1 MKQIKILFTLLL
13 FLGSLNLSAQT
24 PEKFRNHRVGK
35 KETLSSIIERYGISK
50 TQLLQYNPL
59 VDRVGIKRK
68 MTLRIPVYKK
78 ELLINE
84 QTLGIKEVEND
95 SFIHL
100 VAPKE
105 TKWRLAYKYNTTIR
119 ILDSLN
125 PQIKEGLKIGQR
137 LIMPTA
143 VAAKIIPEKD
153 SLFNYY
159 KVLPKE
165 GFYRIEKKLGVNKR
179 VLDSL
184 NPNIE
189 TTGLQPGMIL
199 KIPGMQS
206 GVLKVENDLL
216 VERVNLLDSTLQK
229 SKIKLGVL
237 LPFRASEIVFDSIV
251 DTEKILEGRNLHTI
265 SLDFYTGVQFAIKKA
280 AIKGIDVELTTLDT
294 ENNPTILQEIIRS
307 DVLKDLDFIV
317 GPLIPKNF
325 NIISNAPSLS
335 QLIKIAPLSSVPVVL
350 RKNVFQSVTEEAH
363 FRSKMY
369 RHLVSVIDTTQ
380 NVVIVADSSHRDI
393 EKELKLK
400 FPWAITIRP
409 ELQDY
414 ILPELVDSLLV
425 DSLPNKVLFESK
437 SFPLIASAISQFNA
451 QNSKDREVQVFT
463 TFRGNAYDN
472 ENLSLSMLGG
482 VKFTYPVGFKPLDED
497 SSRAF
502 IENYINYYGK
512 SPTKEALRGYDVTLD
527 AILRTA
533 VAKDLKKSLELGETG
548 YSSNRFLYHKNI
560 NESFSNE
567 AFFILQHK
575 GYEILEIKE

>member
-1 MKQIKILFTLLL
+1 
-13 FLGSLNLSAQT
+13 
-24 PEKFRNHRVGK
+24 
-35 KETLSSIIERYGISK
+35 
-50 TQLLQYNPL
+50 
-59 VDRVGIKRK
+59 
-68 MTLRIPVYKK
+68 
-78 ELLINE
+78 
-84 QTLGIKEVEND
+84 
-95 SFIHL
+95 
-100 VAPKE
+100 
-105 TKWRLAYKYNTTIR
+105 
-119 ILDSLN
+119 
-125 PQIKEGLKIGQR
+125 
-137 LIMPTA
+137 
-143 VAAKIIPEKD
+143 
-153 SLFNYY
+153 
-159 KVLPKE
+159 
-165 GFYRIEKKLGVNKR
+165 
-179 VLDSL
+179 
-184 NPNIE
+184 
-189 TTGLQPGMIL
+189 
-199 KIPGMQS
+199 
-206 GVLKVENDLL
+206 
-216 VERVNLLDSTLQK
+216 
-229 SKIKLGVL
+229 L

-307 DVLKDLDFIV
+307 NVLKDLDFIV

-409 ELQDY
+409 ESQDY

-451 QNSKDREVQVFT
+451 QNSKNREVQVFT

-482 VKFTYPVGFKPLDED
+482 G
-497 SSRAF
+497 
-502 IENYINYYGK
+502 
-512 SPTKEALRGYDVTLD
+512 
-527 AILRTA
+527 
-533 VAKDLKKSLELGETG
+533 
-548 YSSNRFLYHKNI
+548 
-560 NESFSNE
+560 
-567 AFFILQHK
+567 
-575 GYEILEIKE
+575 

>member
-1 MKQIKILFTLLL
+1 MKQIKTLFTLLL

-24 PEKFRNHRVGK
+24 PEKFRNHRVSK

-105 TKWRLAYKYNTTIR
+105 TKWRLAYIYNTTIR

-143 VAAKIIPEKD
+143 LAAKIIPEKD

-229 SKIKLGVL
+229 SKIKLGIL

-369 RHLVSVIDTTQ
+369 RYLVSVIDTTQ

-451 QNSKDREVQVFT
+451 QNSKDRKVQVFT

-560 NESFSNE
+560 NESFSNK

>member
-13 FLGSLNLSAQT
+13 FLGCFNLSAQT
-24 PEKFRNHRVGK
+24 PEKFRNHRVGRQ
-35 KETLSSIIERYGISK
+35 ETLSSIIERYGISE

-68 MTLRIPVYKK
+68 MKLRIPVYKK
-78 ELLINE
+78 DLLINE
-84 QTLGIKEVEND
+84 KTLGVKEIKKD

-143 VAAKIIPEKD
+143 VAAKTIPEKD

-159 KVLPKE
+159 KVLLKE

-179 VLDSL
+179 ILDSL

-216 VERVNLLDSTLQK
+216 LERVNLLDSTLQK

-237 LPFRASEIVFDSIV
+237 LPFRAKEIKFDSIK

-265 SLDFYTGVQFAIKKA
+265 SLDFYTGVQFAIKRA
-280 AIKGIDVELTTLDT
+280 VIIGIDVELTTLDT
-294 ENNPTILQEIIRS
+294 ENNPKILQEIIHS
-307 DVLKDLDFIV
+307 EVLKDLDFIV

-363 FRSKMY
+363 FRSQMF

-380 NVVIVADSSHRDI
+380 NVVIVADSLHQDI

-451 QNSKDREVQVFT
+451 QNTKDREVQVFT

-482 VKFTYPVGFKPLDED
+482 VKFTYPSGFKPLEED
-497 SSRAF
+497 SDRAF

-512 SPTKEALRGYDVTLD
+512 PPTKEALRGYDVTLD

-533 VAKDLKKSLELGETG
+533 VAKDLRKSLELGETE
-548 YSSNRFLYHKNI
+548 YSSNRFLYHKNF

-575 GYEILEIKE
+575 GYKILEIKE

>member
-35 KETLSSIIERYGISK
+35 KETLSSIVERYGISK

-84 QTLGIKEVEND
+84 QAPGIKEVEID

-265 SLDFYTGVQFAIKKA
+265 SLDFYAGVQFAIKKA

-307 DVLKDLDFIV
+307 NVLKDL
-317 GPLIPKNF
+317 
-325 NIISNAPSLS
+325 
-335 QLIKIAPLSSVPVVL
+335 
-350 RKNVFQSVTEEAH
+350 VFQSVTEEAH

-451 QNSKDREVQVFT
+451 QNSKNREVQVFT

-512 SPTKEALRGYDVTLD
+512 PPTKEALRGYDVTLD

>member
-13 FLGSLNLSAQT
+13 FLGCFNLSAQT
-24 PEKFRNHRVGK
+24 PEKFRNHRVGRQ
-35 KETLSSIIERYGISK
+35 ETLSSIIERYGISE

-78 ELLINE
+78 DLLINE
-84 QTLGIKEVEND
+84 KTLGVKEIKKD

-143 VAAKIIPEKD
+143 VAAKTIPEKD

-179 VLDSL
+179 ILDSL

-216 VERVNLLDSTLQK
+216 LERVNLLDSTLQK

-237 LPFRASEIVFDSIV
+237 LPFRAKEIKFDSIK

-265 SLDFYTGVQFAIKKA
+265 SLDFYTGVQFAIKRA
-280 AIKGIDVELTTLDT
+280 AIIGIDVELTTLDT
-294 ENNPTILQEIIRS
+294 ENNPKILQEIIHS
-307 DVLKDLDFIV
+307 EVLKDLDFIV

-335 QLIKIAPLSSVPVVL
+335 QLIKIAPLSSVPGVL

-363 FRSKMY
+363 FRSQMY
-369 RHLVSVIDTTQ
+369 EHLVSVIDTTQ
-380 NVVIVADSSHRDI
+380 NVVIVADSLHQDI

-451 QNSKDREVQVFT
+451 QNTKDREVQVFT

-482 VKFTYPVGFKPLDED
+482 VKFTYPSGFKPLEED
-497 SSRAF
+497 SVRAF
-502 IENYINYYGK
+502 IENYINNYGK
-512 SPTKEALRGYDVTLD
+512 PPTKEALRGYDVTLD

-533 VAKDLKKSLELGETG
+533 VAKDLRESLELGETE
-548 YSSNRFLYHKNI
+548 YSSNRFLYHKNF

-575 GYEILEIKE
+575 GYKILEIKE

>member
-1 MKQIKILFTLLL
+1 M
-13 FLGSLNLSAQT
+13 
-24 PEKFRNHRVGK
+24 
-35 KETLSSIIERYGISK
+35 
-50 TQLLQYNPL
+50 
-59 VDRVGIKRK
+59 
-68 MTLRIPVYKK
+68 
-78 ELLINE
+78 
-84 QTLGIKEVEND
+84 
-95 SFIHL
+95 
-100 VAPKE
+100 
-105 TKWRLAYKYNTTIR
+105 
-119 ILDSLN
+119 
-125 PQIKEGLKIGQR
+125 
-137 LIMPTA
+137 
-143 VAAKIIPEKD
+143 
-153 SLFNYY
+153 
-159 KVLPKE
+159 
-165 GFYRIEKKLGVNKR
+165 
-179 VLDSL
+179 
-184 NPNIE
+184 
-189 TTGLQPGMIL
+189 
-199 KIPGMQS
+199 
-206 GVLKVENDLL
+206 
-216 VERVNLLDSTLQK
+216 
-229 SKIKLGVL
+229 
-237 LPFRASEIVFDSIV
+237 
-251 DTEKILEGRNLHTI
+251 
-265 SLDFYTGVQFAIKKA
+265 
-280 AIKGIDVELTTLDT
+280 
-294 ENNPTILQEIIRS
+294 
-307 DVLKDLDFIV
+307 LKDLDFIV

-451 QNSKDREVQVFT
+451 QNSKNREVQVFT

-512 SPTKEALRGYDVTLD
+512 PPTKEALRGYDVTLD

-533 VAKDLKKSLELGETG
+533 VAKDLK
-548 YSSNRFLYHKNI
+548 
-560 NESFSNE
+560 
-567 AFFILQHK
+567 
-575 GYEILEIKE
+575 

>member
-1 MKQIKILFTLLL
+1 M
-13 FLGSLNLSAQT
+13 
-24 PEKFRNHRVGK
+24 
-35 KETLSSIIERYGISK
+35 
-50 TQLLQYNPL
+50 
-59 VDRVGIKRK
+59 
-68 MTLRIPVYKK
+68 
-78 ELLINE
+78 
-84 QTLGIKEVEND
+84 
-95 SFIHL
+95 

-229 SKIKLGVL
+229 AKIKLGVL

-307 DVLKDLDFIV
+307 NVLKDLDFIV

-414 ILPELVDSLLV
+414 ILPELVDSLL
-425 DSLPNKVLFESK
+425 
-437 SFPLIASAISQFNA
+437 
-451 QNSKDREVQVFT
+451 
-463 TFRGNAYDN
+463 G
-472 ENLSLSMLGG
+472 
-482 VKFTYPVGFKPLDED
+482 
-497 SSRAF
+497 
-502 IENYINYYGK
+502 
-512 SPTKEALRGYDVTLD
+512 
-527 AILRTA
+527 
-533 VAKDLKKSLELGETG
+533 
-548 YSSNRFLYHKNI
+548 
-560 NESFSNE
+560 
-567 AFFILQHK
+567 
-575 GYEILEIKE
+575 